1 MISRQWAENKV
12 QAFSK
17 LLEGK
22 KKSKLVSKRNP
33 VHLTMYNSLILYSK
47 KYQLLLVSQLCSS
60 IIKQFMSNFNNF
72 NTNPTLNYF

>member
-22 KKSKLVSKRNP
+22 NNQNLFQKE
-33 VHLTMYNSLILYSK
+33 T
-47 KYQLLLVSQLCSS
+47 
-60 IIKQFMSNFNNF
+60 QFI
-72 NTNPTLNYF
+72 